1 MPSIELSD
9 ISRFVG
15 TRCIFSSVSL
25 SVAGTDR
32 IGIVGRNG
40 EGKTTLLRI
49 IAGDLHPDSGTV
61 HISSGTSVGYLSQEL
76 PTFNSTVLEA
86 AMEGKPQVAEIADK
100 MRVVEGQMSS
110 PGDDIHA
117 LLREYSRLQNRFD
130 ALGGYDLENEA
141 AVVLAGLGFGK
152 ESSNVPTETLSGGQ
166 KVRLNLA
173 KLLVSKPDV
182 LLLDE
187 PTNHLDIAGT
197 EWLESYISSYPGAV
211 LLVSHDRRFLDNV
224 VAKIWEVEEGK
235 ISCYRGNYSSYLS
248 QKEEALKRLEEQ
260 YAKQQE
266 LIEKTRAFIDRWKA
280 NAKNAGQARSRQKML
295 DKLEIIDRPRKRRN
309 LSLQF
314 VPSDTTGREVLRI
327 EDFGKS
333 FARPLFRDFTYLIGR
348 GERIALVGPNGCG
361 KTTFLRCLMGTESHD
376 GSIKWGTGVRKGYL
390 AQNLEFS
397 SREHTILDEI
407 KSLGVPQKEARDVLG
422 MFLFSGDDS
431 KKHIKDLSEGEKSR
445 LSLVKLFLSDAN
457 VFLLDEPTNHLD
469 LPSRQALESALSDFG
484 GTIIFASHDRY
495 FIDSLATKVFLFEK
509 GTIRVFEGNYSYL
522 RTCLESEMLEEP
534 KRQKNGSPPKEKS
547 ESTARPESKEIEV
560 AIELEALEQ
569 QISELESKERELS
582 IILADPHT
590 YEEFQNIPLKEWG
603 LVRSRLDELY
613 IAWERLM
620 EKKSIYEDKP

>member
-25 SVAGTDR
+25 SVASTDR

-61 HISSGTSVGYLSQEL
+61 HISSRTSVGYLSQEL

-86 AMEGKPQVAEIADK
+86 AMGGKPQVAEIADK
-100 MRVVEGQMSS
+100 MRVVERQMSS
-110 PGDDIHA
+110 PRDDIHA
-117 LLREYSRLQNRFD
+117 LLGEYSQLQNRFD

-152 ESSNVPTETLSGGQ
+152 ESWNVPTETLSGGQ

-197 EWLESYISSYPGAV
+197 EWLESYVANYPGAV
-211 LLVSHDRRFLDNV
+211 LLVSHDRRFLDNIV
-224 VAKIWEVEEGK
+224 DKIWEVEEGK
-235 ISCYRGNYSSYLS
+235 VSCYRGNYSSYLS
-248 QKEEALKRLEEQ
+248 QKEEALKRIEEQ

-266 LIEKTRAFIDRWKA
+266 LIEKTSAFIDRWKA
-280 NAKNAGQARSRQKML
+280 NAKKAGQARGRQKML
-295 DKLEIIDRPRKRRN
+295 DKLEIIERPRKRRN

-314 VPSDTTGREVLRI
+314 VPSGTTGREVLRI
-327 EDFGKS
+327 EGFGKS

-348 GERIALVGPNGCG
+348 GERVALVGPNGCG
-361 KTTFLRCLMGTESHD
+361 KTTFLRCLMGIESHD
-376 GSIKWGTGVRKGYL
+376 GLIKWGTGVRKGYL

-407 KSLGVPQKEARDVLG
+407 KSLGVPQNEARDVLG

-469 LPSRQALESALSDFG
+469 LPSRQALERALCDFA
-484 GTIIFASHDRY
+484 GTMIFASHDRY
-495 FIDSLATKVFLFEK
+495 FIDSLATKVFFFEK
-509 GTIRVFEGNYSYL
+509 GNIRVFEGNYSYL
-522 RTCLESEMLEEP
+522 RTCLESEMLEES
-534 KRQKNGSPPKEKS
+534 KRQKNGAPPKEKS
-547 ESTARPESKEIEV
+547 ESAARPERKEID
-560 AIELEALEQ
+560 ADIELEALEQ
-569 QISELESKERELS
+569 RIFELESKEKELS

-590 YEEFQNIPLKEWG
+590 YEEFQNTPLKEWG

-613 IAWERLM
+613 VEWERLM
-620 EKKSIYEDKP
+620 EKKSKCGDRL

>member
-76 PTFNSTVLEA
+76 PTFDSTVLEA

-152 ESSNVPTETLSGGQ
+152 ESWNVPTETLSGGQ

-211 LLVSHDRRFLDNV
+211 LLVSHDRRFLDNIV
-224 VAKIWEVEEGK
+224 DKIWEVEEGK
-235 ISCYRGNYSSYLS
+235 VSCYRGNYSSYLS

-280 NAKNAGQARSRQKML
+280 NAKNAGQARS
-295 DKLEIIDRPRKRRN
+295 
-309 LSLQF
+309 LSL
-314 VPSDTTGREVLRI
+314 I
-327 EDFGKS
+327 
-333 FARPLFRDFTYLIGR
+333 
-348 GERIALVGPNGCG
+348 
-361 KTTFLRCLMGTESHD
+361 
-376 GSIKWGTGVRKGYL
+376 
-390 AQNLEFS
+390 
-397 SREHTILDEI
+397 
-407 KSLGVPQKEARDVLG
+407 
-422 MFLFSGDDS
+422 
-431 KKHIKDLSEGEKSR
+431 HI
-445 LSLVKLFLSDAN
+445 
-457 VFLLDEPTNHLD
+457 
-469 LPSRQALESALSDFG
+469 
-484 GTIIFASHDRY
+484 
-495 FIDSLATKVFLFEK
+495 
-509 GTIRVFEGNYSYL
+509 
-522 RTCLESEMLEEP
+522 
-534 KRQKNGSPPKEKS
+534 
-547 ESTARPESKEIEV
+547 
-560 AIELEALEQ
+560 
-569 QISELESKERELS
+569 
-582 IILADPHT
+582 
-590 YEEFQNIPLKEWG
+590 
-603 LVRSRLDELY
+603 
-613 IAWERLM
+613 
-620 EKKSIYEDKP
+620 